1 MEDVN
6 GLWTMEFATHLG
18 RGSGVAYF
26 HDGLIHGGDD
36 LYYYVGRYGQ
46 DSTGIRGVIEV
57 RQYNS
62 AGSSVFGP
70 IRSFA
75 LGLTGA
81 VRGDLIMAQGTL
93 DGPHHQSVTLKL
105 TRVTG

>member
-6 GLWTMEFATHLG
+6 GLWTIEFATHFG

-26 HDGLIHGGDD
+26 HDGLIHGGDH
-36 LYYYVGRYGQ
+36 LYYYVGRYEQGP
-46 DSTGIRGVIEV
+46 TGIRGTIEV

-62 AGSSVFGP
+62 AGISVFGP
-70 IRSFA
+70 IPSFV

-93 DGPHHQSVTLKL
+93 DGPLHQSTTLKL
-105 TRVTG
+105 TRVTR